1 MRTRRIDVGDVTLE
15 VAEAGE
21 GGRPFLLVH
30 GFGGAKEDFA
40 PYLDLLAALGWH
52 AVSPDLR
59 GHGASDK
66 PDDEGAYSL
75 KTFTADLITLADA
88 LGWET
93 FTLLGHSMGG
103 MVVQVLALDHADRL
117 DGLVLMDTSHGVP
130 QDVDPAIVDL
140 GQQVVRQ
147 GGMPL
152 LVEVTKQVVDPISS
166 PAHQRMV
173 ETRPGYGLWSD
184 AKTLNAAAAM
194 WLSMS
199 GQLISQEDRIDQL
212 ADLDV
217 PVLVVVGELDRPFL
231 AQSQRMAEAIPGAR
245 LETIPNAGHSPQF
258 ENADHWW
265 SVVSA
270 FVSGLPHVTASQP

>member
-1 MRTRRIDVGDVTLE
+1 MRTRRIDVGEVTLE

-30 GFGGAKEDFA
+30 GFGAAKEDFV

-59 GHGASDK
+59 GHGSSDQ

-75 KTFTADLITLADA
+75 KTFASDLVALVDA
-88 LGWET
+88 LGWSR

-117 DGLVLMDTSHGVP
+117 DALILMDTSHGVP
-130 QDVDPAIVDL
+130 PGVDPAIVDL
-140 GQQVVRQ
+140 GQQVVRE

-152 LVEVTKQVVDPISS
+152 LVEVTKQIEDPLSS
-166 PAHQRMV
+166 PAHRRLV

-184 AKTLNAAAAM
+184 GKTLGASPAM
-194 WLSMS
+194 WLTMS
-199 GQLISQEDRIDQL
+199 GQLITQEDRIDQL
-212 ADLDV
+212 AHLDL
-217 PVLVVVGELDRPFL
+217 PVLVIVGELDGPFL
-231 AQSQRMAEAIPGAR
+231 VHSEAMGKAIPGA
-245 LETIPNAGHSPQF
+245 TYAVIPDAGHSPQF
-258 ENADHWW
+258 ESPDAWW
-265 SVVSA
+265 LTLTA
-270 FVSGLPHVTASQP
+270 FLAELA